1 MQSARFLTTKGT
13 KYHEGFLISDT
24 KPACRARSVV
34 RRSTNGSDILRLETS
49 HVATTVLTATK
60 IVPDERQREA
70 IEHVHGPMLV
80 IAGAGTGKTTVLTQR
95 VAHLIREGH
104 ARPDEILALTYAD
117 NSAAEMLGRVRNEL
131 EGGSVES
138 AESAAHPPSIDGLE
152 ACTFHAW
159 CNGLLQR
166 RGCGFGVMDDK
177 DLWVFLRRR
186 IRDLRLKH
194 FVRAAN
200 VGQFLDSLLDFM
212 RRCQD
217 ELVGPAEYLRYVQ
230 RLERGEVPLPRVA
243 KAKKQADLQDAEI
256 LERCQEI
263 ARVFAAVEEMLR
275 EKKLGTFGHMI
286 TRAHE
291 LLKNDPALLAEER
304 GRTRFLLVDEFQ
316 DANFAQ
322 AEILSLLAGKE
333 ANVFA
338 VGDPDQAIYQFRGAS
353 SEAFTLFARNFP
365 AARVVVLGKNRRSLS
380 PILGCAFGIVNDNP
394 PVFAKASSS
403 TGGAIGYQRK
413 PLESLREDTKHVATD
428 AFVRPQSGT
437 AMAAPLVEIITWR
450 DKEVEAADLA
460 RRIQKKRKEHKA
472 KGERCRWS
480 DFAVLYRV
488 HSHRD
493 ELVHEFVERGI
504 PFSIE
509 GLDVLDTPEV
519 RDVLACLTAAVS
531 PDDAASLFRVAA
543 LPQFGID
550 AVELRAGMKGVRRE
564 DLNLRTVL
572 GRLAGGAAVLESVE
586 KAHFEVEKDGVRAA
600 DAVRTV
606 IRHFELPRSPLV
618 MTFLN
623 FVEEWRKRPIAD
635 DGSAAEFLEYLDYF
649 VQARG
654 SIALPRSSEDAVQ
667 LLTAHAAKGLEFQ
680 HVAIVR
686 GSSVSFPTAYHEPL
700 IAFPAELRRSLA
712 NAADAHA
719 PDDKALH
726 EEEERRLFYV
736 AMTRAKDTLAIYA
749 NQGQSKK
756 DPKPTKFLR
765 EFMVRP
771 ELRKFWTTRS
781 AAAVQ
786 DALFAEEE
794 QRVALQQSK
803 VAEWLLMD
811 PAANFAT
818 GLSASAIEIYEECPL
833 RFKLEREWNLPREVS
848 AALHYGAAMHAVLR
862 TFYDAQRYQ
871 REVIDDD
878 LLEQFRA
885 QLASSGIADRYQYD
899 LYLRQGR
906 EQLRQFL
913 ECARRDPA
921 PEVVETESRFEM
933 HIGTA
938 GGEAR
943 VTGRV
948 DRIDS
953 TGPNTVAI
961 VDYKTGKPKSQEDA
975 DESLQLSLYALAA
988 RETLGKRADR
998 LVFHNLENN
1007 TAMITERNDAQME
1020 EAKLRVG
1027 KVAAGVA
1034 EGKFVARPGYHC
1046 SYCPYR
1052 NLCPATEKM
1061 VATPQKK
1068 DTARVH

>member
-1 MQSARFLTTKGT
+1 M
-13 KYHEGFLISDT
+13 
-24 KPACRARSVV
+24 
-34 RRSTNGSDILRLETS
+34 
-49 HVATTVLTATK
+49 ATTVLTATK
-60 IVPDERQREA
+60 ILPDERQRET

-104 ARPDEILALTYAD
+104 ARPDEILALTYTD
-117 NSAAEMLGRVRNEL
+117 NSAAEMVGRVRNEL
-131 EGGSVES
+131 EGNSN
-138 AESAAHPPSIDGLE
+138 AADGLQ

-166 RGCGFGVMDDK
+166 RGCGFGVLDDK

-243 KAKKQADLQDAEI
+243 RAKKQADLGDAEI

-286 TRAHE
+286 TRAYE
-291 LLKNDPALLAEER
+291 LLKNDPALLEEER

-322 AEILSLLAGKE
+322 AEILSLLAGTE

-394 PVFAKASSS
+394 PVFAKAGSPA
-403 TGGAIGYQRK
+403 GGAIGYQRV
-413 PLESLREDTKHVATD
+413 PLESLREEESEAKRDTA
-428 AFVRPQSGT
+428 
-437 AMAAPLVEIITWR
+437 AAPLVEIITWR

-460 RRIQKKRKEHKA
+460 RWIQRKHKQ
-472 KGERCRWS
+472 KEKDKEKNRRCRWS

-519 RDVLACLTAAVS
+519 RDVVACLTAAVS
-531 PDDAASLFRVAA
+531 PNDAASLFRVAA
-543 LPQFGID
+543 LPRFGID
-550 AVELRAGMKGVRRE
+550 PVELRAGMKAVRRQ
-564 DLNLRTVL
+564 DLDLRTVL
-572 GRLAGGAAVLESVE
+572 GRLAGGDAVLESVD
-586 KAHFEVEKDGVRAA
+586 KVHIEVEKDGVGAA
-600 DAVRTV
+600 DAARVV

-618 MTFLN
+618 STFLN
-623 FVEEWRKRPIAD
+623 FAEEWRKKAIAET
-635 DGSAAEFLEYLDYF
+635 GSAAEFLEYLDYF
-649 VQARG
+649 VEARG
-654 SIALPRSSEDAVQ
+654 SIALPRSAEDAVQ
-667 LLTAHAAKGLEFQ
+667 LMTAHAAKGLEFQ
-680 HVAIVR
+680 HVAIIR
-686 GSSVSFPTAYHEPL
+686 GSSVCFPTAYHKPL
-700 IAFPAELRRSLA
+700 IAFPAELRRS
-712 NAADAHA
+712 NAAASGVHA

-771 ELRKFWTTRS
+771 EYRKFWTTRS

-794 QRVALQQSK
+794 QRVALQQSQ

-811 PAANFAT
+811 PAANFVT

-848 AALHYGAAMHAVLR
+848 AALHYGAAMHDVLR
-862 TFYDAQRYQ
+862 TFYDAQRYE
-871 REVIDDD
+871 REINDDE
-878 LLEQFRA
+878 LLEQFRFA
-885 QLASSGIADRYQYD
+885 LASSGIADRYQYE

-913 ECARRDPA
+913 ECARRDPT
-921 PEVVETESRFEM
+921 PEVIETESRFEM
-933 HIGTA
+933 QIGGA
-938 GGEAR
+938 K

-948 DRIDS
+948 DRIDC
-953 TGPNTVAI
+953 TGPETVAM

-998 LVFHNLENN
+998 LIFHNLENN
-1007 TAMITERNDAQME
+1007 TPVVTTRNDAQLE
-1020 EAKLRVG
+1020 EAKMRVR
-1027 KVAAGVA
+1027 KAADGIA
-1034 EGKFVARPGYHC
+1034 QGKFAAKPGYQC

-1052 NLCPATEKM
+1052 NLCPATEKV
-1061 VATPQKK
+1061 VAML
-1068 DTARVH
+1068 RRRSRRLG

>member
-1 MQSARFLTTKGT
+1 
-13 KYHEGFLISDT
+13 
-24 KPACRARSVV
+24 
-34 RRSTNGSDILRLETS
+34 
-49 HVATTVLTATK
+49 VATTVLTGTK

-104 ARPDEILALTYAD
+104 ARPDEILALTYTD
-117 NSAAEMLGRVRNEL
+117 NSAAEMLSRVRNEL
-131 EGGSVES
+131 EGNSNS
-138 AESAAHPPSIDGLE
+138 INIDGLQ

-166 RGCGFGVMDDK
+166 RGCGFGVLDDK

-243 KAKKQADLQDAEI
+243 KAKKQADLGDAEI

-291 LLKNDPALLAEER
+291 LLKNDPVLLEEER

-322 AEILSLLAGKE
+322 AEILSLLAGTA

-365 AARVVVLGKNRRSLS
+365 AARVVVLGKNRRSLP

-394 PVFAKASSS
+394 PVFAKAYPPV
-403 TGGAIGYQRK
+403 GGAISYQRT
-413 PLESLREDTKHVATD
+413 PLESLRDEMA
-428 AFVRPQSGT
+428 RQSGPT
-437 AMAAPLVEIITWR
+437 TTPPLVEIITWR

-460 RRIQKKRKEHKA
+460 RRIQKKRKDEQKDKS

-519 RDVLACLTAAVS
+519 RDVVACLTAAVS

-543 LPQFGID
+543 LPRFGID
-550 AVELRAGMKGVRRE
+550 AVELRAGMKAVRRQ
-564 DLNLRTVL
+564 DLDLRTVL
-572 GRLAGGAAVLESVE
+572 GRIAGGAAVLDSVDRV
-586 KAHFEVEKDGVRAA
+586 HIEVEKDGVGAA
-600 DAVRTV
+600 DAVRAV
-606 IRHFELPRSPLV
+606 IRHFELLRSPLV
-618 MTFLN
+618 STFLN
-623 FVEEWRKRPIAD
+623 FVEEWHKKAIAET
-635 DGSAAEFLEYLDYF
+635 GSAAEFLEYLDYF
-649 VQARG
+649 VEARG
-654 SIALPRSSEDAVQ
+654 SIALPRSGDDAVQ

-680 HVAIVR
+680 HVAIIR
-686 GSSVSFPTAYHEPL
+686 GSSVCFPTAYHEPL
-700 IAFPAELRRSLA
+700 IAFPAELRRSSA
-712 NAADAHA
+712 SASDA
-719 PDDKALH
+719 PDDKVLH

-749 NQGQSKK
+749 HQGQSKK

-771 ELRKFWTTRS
+771 EVRKFWATRS

-794 QRVALQQSK
+794 QRVHLQQSK

-818 GLSASAIEIYEECPL
+818 GLSASAVEIYEECPL

-848 AALHYGAAMHAVLR
+848 AALHYGAAMHNALR

-871 REVIDDD
+871 REVVDDE
-878 LLEQFRA
+878 LLEQFRSE
-885 QLASSGIADRYQYD
+885 LASSGIADRYQYD

-913 ECARRDPA
+913 ECARSGVA
-921 PEVVETESRFEM
+921 PEVIETESRFEM
-933 HIGTA
+933 KIGGA
-938 GGEAR
+938 K

-948 DRIDS
+948 DRIDC
-953 TGPNTVAI
+953 TGPDTVAI
-961 VDYKTGKPKSQEDA
+961 VDYKTGKPKSQDDA

-998 LVFHNLENN
+998 LIFHNLENN
-1007 TAMITERNDAQME
+1007 TPVVTARNDAQLE
-1020 EAKLRVG
+1020 EAKMRVR
-1027 KVAAGVA
+1027 KAADGIA
-1034 EGKFVARPGYHC
+1034 QGKFAAKPGYQC

-1052 NLCPATEKM
+1052 NLCPATEKVVE
-1061 VATPQKK
+1061 VAQKK
-1068 DTARVH
+1068 SASRVN